1 MGPVP
6 TFAKSSLECVVLSD
20 RYVGN
25 RDHCIRP
32 RSEVEASTSAI
43 INVLKA
49 MPAKFRNVR
58 YIDLLDTFC
67 DRTTCR
73 PFKNNVVFY
82 SDTHHLSP
90 AGADL
95 VYDTFK
101 SDFLWLSQD
110 KPTTK

>member
-1 MGPVP
+1 
-6 TFAKSSLECVVLSD
+6 
-20 RYVGN
+20 
-25 RDHCIRP
+25 
-32 RSEVEASTSAI
+32 
-43 INVLKA
+43 

-58 YIDLLDTFC
+58 YIDLLGTFC
-67 DRTTCR
+67 DRTTYR